1 MSSINYHCAD
11 PGQHVIS
18 LLITFRVRASIGEL
32 NVNRRTQT
40 KIKSI
45 HLPTHCL
52 TLSLIDKVIRTEN
65 ILNAPN
71 TWAYPTGQRSPYLN
85 TWHLYHSTI
94 WPIRCRFPIRDFQF
108 SFTGHRAD
116 IIADSLDAC
125 EPRLCFRHLSDS
137 ELEQGCHLYMVKEKT
152 CYQETDY
159 WERYFCFRLVSS
171 VEQKNTHGAFHIF
184 DPSSLQN
191 DSELYEAQTY
201 ETYGQL
207 SWNQLQGM
215 GKNWMSKEENVMK
228 ELRKVSCNPVIC
240 GW

>member
-1 MSSINYHCAD
+1 MRQTSVCGRNISGSYHTFMSSINYHCAD

-18 LLITFRVRASIGEL
+18 LLITFRVRVSIGEI

-71 TWAYPTGQRSPYLN
+71 TWAYSAGQRSPYLN

-137 ELEQGCHLYMVKEKT
+137 ELEQGCHLYVVKGKRVT
-152 CYQETDY
+152 K
-159 WERYFCFRLVSS
+159 RLWLLR
-171 VEQKNTHGAFHIF
+171 TIIF
-184 DPSSLQN
+184 
-191 DSELYEAQTY
+191 
-201 ETYGQL
+201 
-207 SWNQLQGM
+207 
-215 GKNWMSKEENVMK
+215 VF
-228 ELRKVSCNPVIC
+228 V
-240 GW
+240 